1 MRCFSFSVV
10 TMAKGIGN
18 GFPLAAVV
26 TTPGKK
32 CSEQQYGWRGMGLGG
47 EVEGERVDYWLTSH
61 IDA

>member
-1 MRCFSFSVV
+1 
-10 TMAKGIGN
+10 MAKGIGN